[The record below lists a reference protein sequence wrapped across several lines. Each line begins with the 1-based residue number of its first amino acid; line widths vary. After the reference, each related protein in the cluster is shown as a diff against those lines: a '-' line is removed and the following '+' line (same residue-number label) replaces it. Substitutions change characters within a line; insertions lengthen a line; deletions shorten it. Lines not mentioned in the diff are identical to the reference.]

1 MTLLRT
7 LRIPFR
13 VIWRLSA
20 GIPWFSLAFA
30 AALVA
35 SIATVAGVLYLL
47 VLLVDTAH
55 ASDRIPVVADTEFDV
70 RVDGQSRTIARVTD
84 PTTGTVCYLYGSTG
98 ISCLAATAGHGDAS
112 RSGPRP

>member
-1 MTLLRT
+1 MT
-7 LRIPFR
+7 RILR

-47 VLLVDTAH
+47 VLLVDTAT

-98 ISCLAATAGHGDAS
+98 ISCLAPAMMPVPSYGDAS